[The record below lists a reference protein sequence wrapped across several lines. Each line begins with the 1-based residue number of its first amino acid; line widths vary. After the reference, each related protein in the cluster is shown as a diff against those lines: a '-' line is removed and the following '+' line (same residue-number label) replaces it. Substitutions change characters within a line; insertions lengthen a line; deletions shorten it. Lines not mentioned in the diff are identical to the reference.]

1 MIEMKQGATQA
12 ASTLSVAMIG
22 GGTVG
27 SGNSANEHPYFHV
40 SNAGLSAG
48 TGFIRLTNVGSSPYT
63 TIRART
69 ATYLDTDVA
78 ISLPAKSGLIGISG
92 TFTVMVPA
100 LAGGALSQTAIVI
113 TGTRAEDGLV
123 ANFMSG
129 AYETAITTNRGYLT
143 LLSARPT
150 NTGVELIIANPSATA
165 TGYSTVIGGYTAFR

>member
-1 MIEMKQGATQA
+1 MKQGATQA

-78 ISLPAKSGLIGISG
+78 LSLPAKSGLIGISG
-92 TFTVMVPA
+92 TFTVHVPA
-100 LAGGALSQTAIVI
+100 LAADALSQTTVVI
-113 TGTRAEDGLV
+113 SGIRSEDGFL